1 MKFILMVTAAG
12 IFVSTGF
19 TAEAQSRAPTYK
31 CETAGKV
38 TYSDE
43 PCVGAKLVHTSPT
56 QGLSKF
62 SGQTRKGADVQRVE
76 NNAAMAEALKPV
88 FNESASDRATR
99 HARAK
104 LTTSEKLD
112 CDKLDGLIKGGNG
125 SDDEK
130 LYQDRKRFK
139 DLKC

>member
-1 MKFILMVTAAG
+1 MNFMLIIAASFFAS
-12 IFVSTGF
+12 IAS

-38 TYSDE
+38 TYSDN
-43 PCVGAKLVHTSPT
+43 PCVGAKLVDTSPT
-56 QGLSKF
+56 QGLSKL

-88 FNESASDRATR
+88 FNESASERAKR

-104 LTTSEKLD
+104 MTTAEKLD

-125 SDDEK
+125 SDDVK